1 MHPLII
7 IQNNQMTTDA
17 VRAQVFHALGR
28 AMADTG
34 KSLGPLREQYSR
46 LAPRVKV
53 LKEGTIRKKW
63 RKLPVGT
70 QTKVAELLRSVE
82 RPALMHGSNDKNGIE
97 VQAAISELV
106 QGCANPQMFLFHAT
120 LTSV

>member
-1 MHPLII
+1 MLP
-7 IQNNQMTTDA
+7 A
-17 VRAQVFHALGR
+17 SQVFNTLGG

-34 KSLGPLREQYSR
+34 KSPRPSREQYAR

-82 RPALMHGSNDKNGIE
+82 RPALTHGSNDKKGID
-97 VQAAISELV
+97 VQSAVTELV
-106 QGCANPQMFLFHAT
+106 QGCANPQVFLFHAS
-120 LTSV
+120 LTGV